1 MAAPPAPRRRPGAV
15 PVAALAGLVVLLA
28 LAALAFGRAT
38 PGGLRDHGP
47 AHPVT
52 PPPVPRPLWPDLA
65 PSPSPT
71 PPGSGSAGATQAPPE
86 PVPDLTV
93 PGRDLT
99 AVDVRALLTKDPA
112 LTPEERRT
120 LGTSTGSDARAPEI
134 RAPEFR
140 DLTGDGRPELITTV
154 TTPGPVFLHVYTLV
168 EDRVVPIL
176 SVQVQRTFNAA
187 TIGSDLVLY
196 ESTGVYVRTT
206 SHYRWD
212 GVRLVLLERKDEG
225 LGVLPPTG
233 PTGPDSLQTP
243 TATPKP
249 AATPSGPD
257 VVGPRPAPGG
267 AVPSPRAPEPTSR
280 PSAPTVTPEPKR

>member
-47 AHPVT
+47 VQPVT
-52 PPPVPRPLWPDLA
+52 PPPVSRPLWPDLA
-65 PSPSPT
+65 SSPSPT
-71 PPGSGSAGATQAPPE
+71 PPASGAGATQAPPE

-93 PGRDLT
+93 PGRDIT
-99 AVDVRALLTKDPA
+99 AVDVRAVLAKDPA
-112 LTPEERRT
+112 VTPEERKA
-120 LGTSTGSDARAPEI
+120 LSTSTGSTSTGSEVRT
-134 RAPEFR
+134 PEFR
-140 DLTGDGRPELITTV
+140 DLTGDGQPELITTV
-154 TTPGPVFLHVYTLV
+154 TTPGPVVLHVYTLV
-168 EDRVVPIL
+168 EDRLVPIL

-187 TIGSDLVLY
+187 TIGSDLLLY

-233 PTGPDSLQTP
+233 PDPAQPP
-243 TATPKP
+243 TATPTAMGVP
-249 AATPSGPD
+249 STPKI
-257 VVGPRPAPGG
+257 VGPRQAPGA
-267 AVPSPRAPEPTSR
+267 AVPSPRAPGPAAPS
-280 PSAPTVTPEPKR
+280 SAPAVSPEPKR